1 MLANG
6 LRGPRVMSG
15 AEPVLPRGVDKSL
28 TRCQTEESLAQHSLK
43 GNHVK
48 APNAPSGTGNLPGIK
63 RRGQFQGI
71 FWCTLKKTLDKAQ
84 ELKAP
89 FFRGKNSKQ

>member
-48 APNAPSGTGNLPGIK
+48 APNAPSGTGNPPWNKMARAIPGL
-63 RRGQFQGI
+63 
-71 FWCTLKKTLDKAQ
+71 FWCILKKTLDKVQ
-84 ELKAP
+84 DLKAP
-89 FFRGKNSKQ
+89 F